1 MNKSQKLIRSCC
13 EEVSYLS
20 DIKET
25 LPSKNELDELTS
37 IFKAISDPSRA
48 KILFALLDYEICVG
62 EMANL
67 LELPQTNVS
76 HQLKVLRKYGIVTYV
91 KDKKMSFYK
100 IKNSYIKELLLLVL
114 RNVQCQTKK

>member
-1 MNKSQKLIRSCC
+1 MTKSPKLIRSCC

-20 DIKET
+20 DIKKT
-25 LPSKNELDELTS
+25 LPTSTELNYLTS

-67 LELPQTNVS
+67 LELPQPNVS
-76 HQLKVLRKYGIVTYV
+76 HQLKILREYGIVTYE
-91 KDKKMSFYK
+91 KDKKMSFYR
-100 IKNSYIKELLLLVL
+100 IKNSCVRELLLIALKSI
-114 RNVQCQTKK
+114 QCQTKK